1 MCILSSPI
9 FVANIV
15 FRSFFDLLA
24 VIKRF
29 VAQSN
34 NIPKPFVWTAEPRQ
48 DHRCGQAGYQTL
60 DLIHSHVRLYK

>member
-15 FRSFFDLLA
+15 FRSFFDLRT
-24 VIKRF
+24 VVKRF

-34 NIPKPFVWTAEPRQ
+34 NIPKPFVWTADSDKITAAVRQ
-48 DHRCGQAGYQTL
+48 GIKR
-60 DLIHSHVRLYK
+60 